1 MKVPLF
7 TRRMIFYTSHGGYFV
22 FHTENH
28 GISRRF
34 LDIDYNS
41 DNFSVTIREKK
52 KIRDSPRLSVCKEKE
67 SPCEERKSVILR
79 DHPCEKK
86 KTVTVRDS
94 PCEKKK
100 RLSA

>member
-41 DNFSVTIREKK
+41 DNFSVAISK
-52 KIRDSPRLSVCKEKE
+52 
-67 SPCEERKSVILR
+67 ERKSVILR
-79 DHPCEKK
+79 DSPREER

-94 PCEKKK
+94 PCEKKISLNK
-100 RLSA
+100 

>member
-7 TRRMIFYTSHGGYFV
+7 TQRMVFLYFTRRIFI
-22 FHTENH
+22 FHTEYY

-41 DNFSVTIREKK
+41 DNFSVAISEK
-52 KIRDSPRLSVCKEKE
+52 
-67 SPCEERKSVILR
+67 RKSVTIR

-86 KTVTVRDS
+86 KNLRVKKES
-94 PCEKKK
+94 P
-100 RLSA
+100 